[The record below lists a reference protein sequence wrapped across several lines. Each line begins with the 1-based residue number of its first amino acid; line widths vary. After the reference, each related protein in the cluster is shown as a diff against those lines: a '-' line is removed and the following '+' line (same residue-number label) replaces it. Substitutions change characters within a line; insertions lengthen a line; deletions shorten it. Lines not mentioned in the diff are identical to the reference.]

1 MNPLNSVTPIVRALL
16 FSFVVVL
23 AGGSKSYAQEADI
36 KAAVEAYHAA
46 LGSLDV
52 SKMEPLW
59 AHDANVILINPG
71 DRSISVGWDAVKND
85 WEAQFNFLSDLK
97 VTQADGPRVSVKDDV
112 AWATGIANAV
122 AKSKTGADVGGLVYE
137 SDVFEKREGR
147 WLLVSHTALAVPKP
161 M

>member
-1 MNPLNSVTPIVRALL
+1 MSPRKSDSLIVRALL
-16 FSFVVVL
+16 LSFVVAL
-23 AGGSKSYAQEADI
+23 ACGSQSYAQEADI
-36 KAAVEAYHAA
+36 KAAVDGYHAA
-46 LGSLDV
+46 LESLDV

-59 AHDANVILINPG
+59 AHDANVILINPA
-71 DRSISVGWDAVKND
+71 DRSISVGWDAVKKD

-97 VTQADGPRVSVKDDV
+97 VPQADGPHVSVKDDV
-112 AWATGIANAV
+112 AWATGIANAL

-137 SDVFEKREGR
+137 SDVFEKRDGR

>member
-1 MNPLNSVTPIVRALL
+1 MNPRNSVILIVRALL
-16 FSFVVVL
+16 FSFIVAL

-36 KAAVEAYHAA
+36 KAAVDGYHAA

-59 AHDANVILINPG
+59 AHDASVILINPA
-71 DRSISVGWDAVKND
+71 DRSISVGWDAVKKG

-97 VTQADGPRVSVKDDV
+97 VTQADGPHVSVKDDV
-112 AWATGIANAV
+112 AWATGIVNAV

>member
-1 MNPLNSVTPIVRALL
+1 MNPRNSVILIIGALL
-16 FSFVVVL
+16 FSFVVAL
-23 AGGSKSYAQEADI
+23 PGGSKSYAQEADI
-36 KAAVEAYHAA
+36 KAAVDAYHVA

-59 AHDANVILINPG
+59 AHDPNVILVNPA
-71 DRSISVGWDAVKND
+71 DRSISVGWDAVKKD

-97 VTQADGPRVSVKDDV
+97 VTQADGPHVSVKDDV
-112 AWATGIANAV
+112 AWATGIANAA

>member
-1 MNPLNSVTPIVRALL
+1 MNPLNSVTLIVRALL

-23 AGGSKSYAQEADI
+23 AGASKSNAQEADI
-36 KAAVEAYHAA
+36 KAAVDAYHAA

-59 AHDANVILINPG
+59 AHDANVILINPA
-71 DRSISVGWDAVKND
+71 DRSISVGWDAVKKD

-97 VTQADGPRVSVKDDV
+97 VTQADGLHVSVKDDV

-122 AKSKTGADVGGLVYE
+122 AKSKTGADVGGLVYK
-137 SDVFEKREGR
+137 SDVFEKREGG

>member
-1 MNPLNSVTPIVRALL
+1 MNPRNSVILIIGALL
-16 FSFVVVL
+16 FSFVVAL
-23 AGGSKSYAQEADI
+23 PGGSKSYAQEADI
-36 KAAVEAYHAA
+36 KAAVDAYHAA
-46 LGSLDV
+46 LGSLEV

-59 AHDANVILINPG
+59 AHDPNVILVNPA
-71 DRSISVGWDAVKND
+71 DRSISVGWDAVKKD

-97 VTQADGPRVSVKDDV
+97 VTQADGPHVSVKDDV
-112 AWATGIANAV
+112 AWATGIANAA

>member
-1 MNPLNSVTPIVRALL
+1 MYPRNSVILIVRTLL

-23 AGGSKSYAQEADI
+23 ATGSKSYAQEADI
-36 KAAVEAYHAA
+36 KAAVDAYHAA

-59 AHDANVILINPG
+59 AHDANVILINPA
-71 DRSISVGWDAVKND
+71 DRSVSVGWDAVKKD

-97 VTQADGPRVSVKDDV
+97 VTQADGPHVSVKEDV
-112 AWATGIANAV
+112 AWATGISSAV
-122 AKSKTGADVGGLVYE
+122 AKSKTGADVGGLVFE
-137 SDVFEKREGR
+137 SDVFEKREGH